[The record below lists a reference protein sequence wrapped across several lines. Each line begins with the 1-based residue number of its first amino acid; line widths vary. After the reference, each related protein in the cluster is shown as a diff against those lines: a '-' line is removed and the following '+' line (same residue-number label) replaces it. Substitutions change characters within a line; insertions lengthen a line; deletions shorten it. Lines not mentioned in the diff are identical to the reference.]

1 MKKMKVYLLLIFC
14 IAQSPAFSQVNFA
27 FNEWKDP
34 AVFRV
39 GTLPQQSFAIPFS
52 NEQQALADGWLK
64 SDKVMLLNGT
74 WKFNF
79 VNRFEDRAIGFEK
92 ENFNTGTWADI
103 KVPAD
108 WQMEGFDVPIFNN
121 IVYPW
126 AKNAKPPYIPE
137 HFTPV
142 GSYRRSF
149 VLPAN
154 WQNQRVVLHFSGV
167 NSAYYVWVNGQAV
180 GYAEDSKMEAAFDVS
195 KLIHAG
201 KNSIAVQVLRFA
213 DGTYLEDQDFWRLS
227 GIEREVYLVATPR
240 VFVQDIHLTAQFENG
255 YSVGILTSAVSIENQ
270 NTAALNAVLET
281 KLLDKNKKIISTAT
295 AKITVPASAKT
306 EVQAS
311 INVSK
316 PLLWSAEKP
325 NLYTAII
332 TLKDA
337 NGKVQQLFNQQVGFR
352 QIEVK
357 DGKVLVNGEPVYF
370 KGVNRHEH
378 HPEKGHAVTD
388 EADMLLDIQR
398 MKEYNINAVRSCH
411 YPNHALWY
419 KLCDKYGLYVVDE
432 ANVESHGMGI
442 YDYKPY
448 GFAMNNI
455 LARDENWFAPTWQR
469 VYDMYQR
476 DKNHPSIIFW
486 SLGNEAGRGDNFKKC
501 YDALKKLDTTRPVQ
515 YEQAF
520 MDNYTDVV
528 APMYPVLADMKAFAE
543 SGDSR
548 PYIMCEY
555 AHSMGN
561 STGNLNEYWDFIESH
576 PQFRGGFIWD
586 WKNQTFSKK
595 TADGKPYWA
604 WANDLE
610 PAFLSADKGC
620 SDGLVFAD
628 GTAEP
633 ALEEVKKIYQYI
645 KFKNFDKTKGT
656 CVISNGYSFRSLDD
670 IIFSYKILKNGV
682 AVKEG
687 ILPVPAGIQPQK
699 DATVLIPG
707 FINSITSGECFVNV
721 YAALKNDE
729 PLLKKGHAVASEQ
742 FVVNEE
748 KPAMAAMPAAGNA
761 FARIDTSD
769 NNFVWISAKDFAF
782 VFNNKTGFLHAWM
795 YKGKHLVKEP
805 MVPDFWRSPIDNDL
819 GNGMQRRCAVWKNI
833 DARMSLKNFEVKQEG
848 GAVHVKTVAALADSK
863 SEITVDYT
871 IFENGAMKVAFDFKT
886 ELNLSNNNQPEIPR
900 IGMRLTAFN
909 EFENFSW
916 YGRGPLENYWDRKQ
930 SNFIGLYNGKVKDQF
945 VPYEMPQ
952 ENGEKTDVR
961 WLSLTNAKGKGIKV
975 TALNDWIS
983 INAQNYRQADLEGR
997 KHPYEVPMSNL
1008 VELHIDHRQMGLGGD
1023 NSWGQF
1029 PHEQYLLR
1037 APQYS
1042 YQFLMQPA
1050 E

>member
-1 MKKMKVYLLLIFC
+1 MKKIKSFLLLIVC
-14 IAQSPAFSQVNFA
+14 ISQTPVFSQVNFT

-39 GTLPQQSFAIPFS
+39 GTLPQQSLAVPYA

-64 SDKVMLLNGT
+64 SGNVLLLNGT

-79 VNRFEDRAIGFEK
+79 VNRFADRAIGFEK
-92 ENFNTGTWADI
+92 DNFNTAAWADI

-126 AKNAKPPYIPE
+126 AKNPKPPYIPE
-137 HFTPV
+137 NFTPV

-149 VLPAN
+149 NLPAN
-154 WQNQRVVLHFSGV
+154 WQNQRVVLHFGGV

-195 KLIHAG
+195 KFIHAG

-240 VFVQDIHLTAQFENG
+240 VFVQDIHLSTQFQNG
-255 YSVGILTSAVSIENQ
+255 YSVGILKSVISLENQ
-270 NTAALNAVLET
+270 NLTAVNGRLEI
-281 KLLDKNKKIISTAT
+281 KLLDKNRKLLGTAT
-295 AKITVPASAKT
+295 AKMGVQPSGKN
-306 EVQAS
+306 EVQAT
-311 INVSK
+311 ITVK
-316 PLLWSAEKP
+316 DPLLWSAEKP

-337 NGKVQQLFNQQVGFR
+337 GGKVLQLFNQQVGFR

-357 DGKVLVNGEPVYF
+357 DGKVLVNGQPVLF

-378 HPEKGHAVTD
+378 HPETGHVVTD
-388 EADMLLDIQR
+388 EADMRLDIQR
-398 MKEYNINAVRSCH
+398 MKEHNINAVRTCH

-419 KLCDKYGLYVVDE
+419 KLCDQYGLYVVDE
-432 ANVESHGMGI
+432 ANIESHGMGV

-455 LARDENWFAPTWQR
+455 LARDENWFAPIWQR

-486 SLGNEAGRGDNFKKC
+486 SLGNEAGRGDNFKRS
-501 YDALKKLDTTRPVQ
+501 YQALKQLDSSRPVQ

-520 MDNYTDVV
+520 MDSYTDVV
-528 APMYPVLADMKAFAE
+528 APMYPVLSDMKTYAA
-543 SGDSR
+543 SGDTR

-595 TADGKPYWA
+595 TPDGKSYWA
-604 WANDLE
+604 WANDVE

-628 GTAEP
+628 GTPEP

-645 KFKNFDKTKGT
+645 KFKNLDQAKGS
-656 CVISNGYSFRSLDD
+656 CSIYNDYSFRTLDD
-670 IIFSYKILKNGV
+670 FVFSYKILKNGI

-687 ILPVPAGIQPQK
+687 MLTVPAGIKPQQE
-699 DATVLIPG
+699 ATVLIPG
-707 FINSITSGECFVNV
+707 FPSNTEGAEYFVNV
-721 YAALKNDE
+721 YAKLKNDE
-729 PLLKKGHAVASEQ
+729 PLLKKGYSLAAEQ
-742 FVVNEE
+742 LVVKEE
-748 KPAMAAMPAAGNA
+748 KPAVAAMPASGKT
-761 FARIDTSD
+761 FASIDTSD
-769 NNFVWISAKDFAF
+769 NGFVWISSKDFAF
-782 VFNNKTGFLHAWM
+782 VFNNKTGFLNAWI
-795 YKGKHLVKEP
+795 YKSKHLVKEP
-805 MVPDFWRSPIDNDL
+805 MVPDFWRAPIDNDL
-819 GNGMQRRCAVWKNI
+819 GNGMPQRCAVWKNME
-833 DARMSLKNFEVKQEG
+833 AKMKLKNFEVKLESG
-848 GAVHVKTVAALADSK
+848 VVIVKTVSELTDSK

-871 IFENGAMKVAFDFKT
+871 IFETGIIKVAFDFKT
-886 ELNLSNNNQPEIPR
+886 ALTLTNNNQPEIPR
-900 IGMRLTAFN
+900 IGMRLTTFN

-916 YGRGPLENYWDRKQ
+916 YGRGPHENYWDRKQ
-930 SNFIGLYNGKVKDQF
+930 SSFIGVYNGKVKDQF

-961 WLSLTNAKGKGIKV
+961 WLSLTNAKGNGVKV
-975 TALNDWIS
+975 TAIS
-983 INAQNYRQADLEGR
+983 DLLSVNAQHYRQADLEGR
-997 KHPYEVPMSNL
+997 KHPYEVPLSNL
-1008 VELHIDHRQMGLGGD
+1008 VELHIDHKQMGLGGD

-1029 PHEQYLLR
+1029 PHEQYLLKGS
-1037 APQYS
+1037 QYS
-1042 YQFLMQPA
+1042 YQFLMQPT

>member
-1 MKKMKVYLLLIFC
+1 MNKIKSFLLLIFC
-14 IAQSPAFSQVNFA
+14 ISQAPAFSQVNFT
-27 FNEWKDP
+27 FNEWKEP

-52 NEQQALADGWLK
+52 NEQQALADGWLR

-92 ENFNTGTWADI
+92 DNFSTAGWADI

-121 IVYPW
+121 IIYPW
-126 AKNAKPPYIPE
+126 SKNPKPPYIPE
-137 HFTPV
+137 NFTPV

-149 VLPAN
+149 NLPAG
-154 WQNQRVVLHFSGV
+154 WQNQRVVLHFGGV

-195 KLIHAG
+195 KFIHAG

-240 VFVQDIHLTAQFENG
+240 VFVQDIHLTTEFQNG
-255 YSVGILTSAVSIENQ
+255 YIVGILKSAVSVENQ
-270 NTAALNAVLET
+270 SMAAVNGKVEV
-281 KLLDKNKKIISTAT
+281 KLLDANRKVLSAAT
-295 AKITVPASAKT
+295 AGITIGASGKG
-306 EVQAS
+306 EVNAA
-311 INVSK
+311 ITLNN

-337 NGKVQQLFNQQVGFR
+337 SGKVLQIFNQQAGFR
-352 QIEVK
+352 QVEVK
-357 DGKVLVNGEPVYF
+357 DGKVLVNGQAVFF

-378 HPEKGHAVTD
+378 HPETGHAVTD
-388 EADMLLDIQR
+388 ETDMMLDIQR
-398 MKEYNINAVRSCH
+398 MKEYNINAVRACH
-411 YPNHALWY
+411 YPNHVLWY
-419 KLCDKYGLYVVDE
+419 KLCNKYGLYVVDE
-432 ANVESHGMGI
+432 ANVESHGMGV

-455 LARDENWFAPTWQR
+455 LARDETWFAPIWQR

-476 DKNHPSIIFW
+476 DKNHPSVIFW
-486 SLGNEAGRGDNFKKC
+486 SLGNEAGRGDNFKKS
-501 YDALKKLDTTRPVQ
+501 YDALKKLDASRPVQ

-520 MDNYTDVV
+520 MDSYTDVV
-528 APMYPVLADMKAFAE
+528 APMYPVLAEMKAYAE
-543 SGDSR
+543 SGDKR

-586 WKNQTFSKK
+586 WKNQTFNKK
-595 TADGKPYWA
+595 TADGKSYWA

-610 PAFLSADKGC
+610 PAFLSADNGC

-633 ALEEVKKIYQYI
+633 ALEEVKKIYQHI
-645 KFKNFDKTKGT
+645 KFTSLDKTKGS
-656 CVISNGYSFRSLDD
+656 CVIRNAYSFRNLDD
-670 IIFSYKILKNGV
+670 FVFSYKILRNGV
-682 AVKEG
+682 TLKEG
-687 ILPVPAGIQPQK
+687 RLPVPAGIQPQQ
-699 DATVLIPG
+699 DATVSIPG
-707 FINSITSGECFVNV
+707 FPTSTATDEYFVNV
-721 YAALKNDE
+721 YATLKNDE
-729 PLLKKGHAVASEQ
+729 PLLKKGHSLASEQ
-742 FVVNEE
+742 FVINEE
-748 KPAMAAMPAAGNA
+748 KPALAAMPTPGNT
-761 FARIDTSD
+761 FASIDTSN
-769 NNFVWISAKDFAF
+769 NNFVWVSAKDFAF
-782 VFNNKTGFLHAWM
+782 VFNNSTGFLNAWM

-819 GNGMQRRCAVWKNI
+819 GNGMPKRCAVWKNI
-833 DARMSLKNFEVKQEG
+833 DTRMKLKNFEVKQQG
-848 GAVHVKTVAALADSK
+848 GVVLVKTVSTLADSK

-871 IFENGAMKVAFDFKT
+871 IFENGSIKVAMDFKT
-886 ELNLSNNNQPEIPR
+886 ETVAANNSQPEIPR
-900 IGMRLTAFN
+900 IGMRLTTFN
-909 EFENFSW
+909 EFENFAW
-916 YGRGPLENYWDRKQ
+916 YGRGPHENYWDRKQ
-930 SNFIGLYNGKVKDQF
+930 SSFIGLYNAKVKDQF

-961 WLSLTNAKGKGIKV
+961 WLSLTNAKGSGVKV
-975 TALNDWIS
+975 TAVSDWLS
-983 INAQNYRQADLEGR
+983 INAQHYRQVDMEGK
-997 KHPYEVPMSNL
+997 KHPYEVPQSNL
-1008 VELHIDHRQMGLGGD
+1008 VELHIDYKQMGLGGD

-1037 APQYS
+1037 GSQYS